1 MSEHKVISLHLH
13 SVSPIH
19 IADAS
24 AGESHV
30 DPKTGYIRAGK
41 LPKTMPVK
49 RIERKPILVPKEIS
63 GENDDAVVHFPYIKS
78 NGIVG
83 RLRRFAQDAINEVL
97 KEKDMATSDKTYRGL
112 SCGAVSGTP
121 TGVAPTLSEYRKA
134 REHFYL
140 GLFGGGNGMF
150 ASGMSFGDF
159 NVKHKALSAAGV
171 LPATLEGAVNVPVP
185 QLTYPVSLV
194 RRDRMLELTDFNIEH
209 VVKGG
214 NEAIEQWLDL
224 VLAASKEAEQLN
236 DDEKSDAKGS
246 NLKEGR
252 RQKLVNLVAYEAV
265 LAGLGYYSK
274 IVLSPDTT
282 DAQIGLLL
290 EALSRFAQ
298 SNAVGG
304 KSAKGLGRFNLTVKE
319 GDNVLLQSND
329 GEITQSNGGQY
340 TEALIDEL
348 DNLDLDVL
356 ESFFA

>member
-1 MSEHKVISLHLH
+1 MSEHKVISLHLY
-13 SVSPIH
+13 SVSPLH

-30 DPKTGYIRAGK
+30 DPKTGYIRSGK
-41 LPKTMPVK
+41 PPKTMPVS
-49 RIERKPILVPKEIS
+49 RIERKPVLIPKEIS
-63 GENDDAVVHFPYIKS
+63 GETDDTVAHLPYIKA
-78 NGIVG
+78 NNMVG

-97 KEKDMATSDKTYRGL
+97 MEKNATISDKAYRGL
-112 SCGAVSGTP
+112 SCGAVSGSP
-121 TGVAPTLSEYRKA
+121 TGIAPTLSEYRKA

-150 ASGMSFGDF
+150 ASGMSFGDL
-159 NVKHKALSAAGV
+159 NVKHKSLTATGV
-171 LPATLEGAVNVPVP
+171 LPTSLEGTVNVPIA
-185 QLTYPVSLV
+185 QLTYPISLL
-194 RRDRMLELTDFNIEH
+194 RRDRMLELADYNIEH

-214 NEAIEQWLDL
+214 NKAIEQWLDL
-224 VLAASKEAEQLN
+224 VVAASQEVEQLE
-236 DDEKSDAKGS
+236 DSEKAEAKGG

-265 LAGLGYYSK
+265 LAGLGYYGK
-274 IVLSPDTT
+274 IVLRPDIT

-290 EALSRFAQ
+290 ESLSRFAQ
-298 SNAVGG
+298 ANAIGG
-304 KSAKGLGRFNLTVKE
+304 KSAKGFGRFNLTVKE
-319 GDNVLLQSND
+319 GDDVLLQSND

-348 DNLDLDVL
+348 DNLDIDVL